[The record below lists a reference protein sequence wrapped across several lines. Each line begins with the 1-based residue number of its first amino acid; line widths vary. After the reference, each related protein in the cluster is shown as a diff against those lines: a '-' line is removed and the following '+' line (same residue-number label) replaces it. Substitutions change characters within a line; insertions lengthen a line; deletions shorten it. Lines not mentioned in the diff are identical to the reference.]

1 MKARDVQR
9 ALEKKG
15 FQKKEGG
22 RHTKYILYVEG
33 KKTRVITVFSRG
45 RDKKELGND
54 LLRRIKKQ
62 LHLEEDDMFQD
73 FVECPLTYEDYL
85 SVLRQKGGVI

>member
-33 KKTRVITVFSRG
+33 KKTRIITVFSRS

-62 LHLEEDDMFQD
+62 LHLEENEMFQD

-85 SVLRQKGGVI
+85 SVLRQNGVI

>member
-85 SVLRQKGGVI
+85 SVLRQKGVI

>member
-1 MKARDVQR
+1 M
-9 ALEKKG
+9 
-15 FQKKEGG
+15 
-22 RHTKYILYVEG
+22 
-33 KKTRVITVFSRG
+33 FSRG

-85 SVLRQKGGVI
+85 SVLRQKGVI